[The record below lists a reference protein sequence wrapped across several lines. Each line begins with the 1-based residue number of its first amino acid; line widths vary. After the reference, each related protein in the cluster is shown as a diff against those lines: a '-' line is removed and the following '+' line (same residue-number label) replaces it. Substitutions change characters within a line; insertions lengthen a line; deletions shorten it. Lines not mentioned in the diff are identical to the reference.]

1 MKFFFFILL
10 FMPTLVFAD
19 FSVVENTNFLNDTV
33 ASSVVVSDGNFV
45 DSYRVLRYVPLLVL
59 FFVSSLYVAG
69 KDGLKSFFALI
80 FSVFYGFYILIPY
93 LSNSSNILFLA
104 FLVIVLMLLN
114 LLITH
119 GFNRKTLRAFNIMAL
134 ITLVFLFISNFFT
147 DFLYLTGAG
156 SEEAFFLQV
165 SNNLNF
171 DLRLILNLAVV
182 LGTFG
187 ILDDVVISQMSIVD
201 RLKKANPKYNFKTLY
216 SEAMIVGRHH
226 IASLINTLFFAYMAA
241 FLPWL
246 IVMHVDTSMPIWFRL
261 NTEMFTE
268 EFLRIILGSTAL
280 ILAVPLT
287 TFVQSYKY
295 KK

>member
-1 MKFFFFILL
+1 MKFILFISFL
-10 FMPTLVFAD
+10 FSFCFAD
-19 FSVVENTNFLNDTV
+19 FSVVENTKFIEQ
-33 ASSVVVSDGNFV
+33 ASSSSVIISDGNFV
-45 DSYRVLRYVPLLVL
+45 DAFRLLRYIPLLVI
-59 FFVSSLYVAG
+59 FFISSIYVAG
-69 KDGLKSFFALI
+69 KDGLKSFLALI
-80 FSVFYGFYILIPY
+80 FSVVYGFYVLIPF
-93 LSNSSNILFLA
+93 LSNSSNIFFLSFIVI
-104 FLVIVLMLLN
+104 FLMFIN

-119 GFNRKTLRAFNIMAL
+119 GFNRKTLRAFTIMSFVSL
-134 ITLVFLFISNFFT
+134 LFLFISNFFT
-147 DFLYLTGAG
+147 DYLFLTGVG
-156 SEEAFFLQV
+156 SEEAFFLKV

-171 DLRLILNLAVV
+171 DLKLILNLAVV

-187 ILDDVVISQMSIVD
+187 VLDDVVISQMSIVD
-201 RLKKANPKYNFKTLY
+201 RLKNANPKYNFKKLY

-268 EFLRIILGSTAL
+268 EFMRIILGSTAL

-287 TFVQSYKY
+287 TFIQSYKY